1 MFSSSNPLYHYFRL
15 HRKDEPVDV
24 GVVAER
30 LGVRLTACEKEL
42 LKSKLD
48 FNKDGIITYNNFAIA
63 SKHALDERTMREIC
77 LYVVLSLI
85 VYTLL
90 TIQSKSY
97 HCIHLISDDR
107 YVDKLLSNRQ
117 VQQLNWGP
125 ALSS

>member
-15 HRKDEPVDV
+15 HRKDEPDDV

-42 LKSKLD
+42 LKNKLD

-77 LYVVLSLI
+77 LYVVRSCLHFVDHSIKILPL
-85 VYTLL
+85 Y
-90 TIQSKSY
+90 QY
-97 HCIHLISDDR
+97 LISDDR

-117 VQQLNWGP
+117 VQQLNWGL

>member
-48 FNKDGIITYNNFAIA
+48 INKDGIITYNSFTIA
-63 SKHALDERTMREIC
+63 SKHSLDERTMREIC

-85 VYTLL
+85 AYTLL

-97 HCIHLISDDR
+97 HCINILYLMIDM
-107 YVDKLLSNRQ
+107 
-117 VQQLNWGP
+117 
-125 ALSS
+125 